1 MQRIDKFLCDQNL
14 GTRKQ
19 VKEFIKNGMVT
30 INGETALKPEQHVDE
45 TADEISFGGKV
56 LNYSEFR
63 YYMLYKPQDVVSATT
78 DGRSVT
84 VVDLLKPEN
93 VKGLAPV
100 GRLDKDTEGL
110 LLMTNDGML
119 THNLLSPKKHVDK
132 DYEVHLAHEITDF
145 TVQFRIARLHLFDV
159 LFFFNPYI
167 FQGFFITALQRNAF
181 FNVNT
186 IAGFIFANRFNAI
199 AYLTLQADIGNQAIP
214 RFRIHTRHITG
225 IGISIGIT
233 IFYVKQDGKF
243 IAILNGFG
251 HLIFPPFSYT
261 VSGSDGNS
269 LK

>member
-132 DYEVHLAHEITDF
+132 DYEVHLAHEITDAELKKLENGVDIGDE
-145 TVQFRIARLHLFDV
+145 TRTLPAVTYRDEPDAEGRCVIHLVLHEGRFHQVKRMLEAVGNEV
-159 LFFFNPYI
+159 LF
-167 FQGFFITALQRNAF
+167 LK
-181 FNVNT
+181 
-186 IAGFIFANRFNAI
+186 
-199 AYLTLQADIGNQAIP
+199 
-214 RFRIHTRHITG
+214 RISMG
-225 IGISIGIT
+225 
-233 IFYVKQDGKF
+233 
-243 IAILNGFG
+243 
-251 HLIFPPFSYT
+251 
-261 VSGSDGNS
+261 S
-269 LK
+269 LKLDETLEPGEYRPLTAQELEGLQNS

>member
-132 DYEVHLAHEITDF
+132 DYEVHLAHEITDAELKKLENGVDIGDETRTLPAVTYRDEPDAEGRCVIHLVLHEGRF
-145 TVQFRIARLHLFDV
+145 HQVKRMLEAVGNEVLFLKRISMGSLKLDETLEPGEYRPLTVQELE
-159 LFFFNPYI
+159 
-167 FQGFFITALQRNAF
+167 GLQ
-181 FNVNT
+181 
-186 IAGFIFANRFNAI
+186 
-199 AYLTLQADIGNQAIP
+199 
-214 RFRIHTRHITG
+214 
-225 IGISIGIT
+225 
-233 IFYVKQDGKF
+233 
-243 IAILNGFG
+243 
-251 HLIFPPFSYT
+251 
-261 VSGSDGNS
+261 NS
-269 LK
+269 

>member
-30 INGETALKPEQHVDE
+30 INGETVLKPEQHVDE
-45 TADEISFGGKV
+45 TADEVSFGGRV
-56 LNYSEFR
+56 LNYSEFC

-119 THNLLSPKKHVDK
+119 THNLLSPRKHVDK
-132 DYEVHLAHEITDF
+132 DYEVHLAHEITDAELKKLENGVDIGDE
-145 TVQFRIARLHLFDV
+145 TRTLPAVIYRDEPDAEGRCVIHLVLHEGRFHQVKRMLEAVGNEV
-159 LFFFNPYI
+159 LF
-167 FQGFFITALQRNAF
+167 LK
-181 FNVNT
+181 
-186 IAGFIFANRFNAI
+186 
-199 AYLTLQADIGNQAIP
+199 
-214 RFRIHTRHITG
+214 RISMG
-225 IGISIGIT
+225 
-233 IFYVKQDGKF
+233 
-243 IAILNGFG
+243 
-251 HLIFPPFSYT
+251 
-261 VSGSDGNS
+261 S
-269 LK
+269 LKLDETLEPGEYRPLTAQELEGLQNS

>member
-45 TADEISFGGKV
+45 TAYEISFGGKV

-132 DYEVHLAHEITDF
+132 DYEVHLAHEITDAELKKLENGVDIGDETRTLPAVTYRDEPDAEGRCVIHLVLHEGRF
-145 TVQFRIARLHLFDV
+145 HQVKRMLEAVGNEVLFLKRISMGSLKLDETLEPGEYRPLTVQELE
-159 LFFFNPYI
+159 
-167 FQGFFITALQRNAF
+167 GLQ
-181 FNVNT
+181 
-186 IAGFIFANRFNAI
+186 
-199 AYLTLQADIGNQAIP
+199 
-214 RFRIHTRHITG
+214 
-225 IGISIGIT
+225 
-233 IFYVKQDGKF
+233 
-243 IAILNGFG
+243 
-251 HLIFPPFSYT
+251 
-261 VSGSDGNS
+261 NS
-269 LK
+269 

>member
-132 DYEVHLAHEITDF
+132 DYEVHLAHEITDAELKKLENGVDIGDE
-145 TVQFRIARLHLFDV
+145 TRTLPAVTYRDEPDAEGRCVIHLVLHEGRFHQVKRMLEAVGNEV
-159 LFFFNPYI
+159 LF
-167 FQGFFITALQRNAF
+167 LK
-181 FNVNT
+181 
-186 IAGFIFANRFNAI
+186 
-199 AYLTLQADIGNQAIP
+199 
-214 RFRIHTRHITG
+214 RISMG
-225 IGISIGIT
+225 
-233 IFYVKQDGKF
+233 
-243 IAILNGFG
+243 
-251 HLIFPPFSYT
+251 
-261 VSGSDGNS
+261 S
-269 LK
+269 LKLDVTLEPGDY

>member
-132 DYEVHLAHEITDF
+132 DCEVHLAHEITDAELKKLENGVDIGDE
-145 TVQFRIARLHLFDV
+145 TRTLPAVTYRDEPDAEGRCVIHLVLHEGRFHQVKRMLEAVGNEV
-159 LFFFNPYI
+159 LF
-167 FQGFFITALQRNAF
+167 LK
-181 FNVNT
+181 
-186 IAGFIFANRFNAI
+186 
-199 AYLTLQADIGNQAIP
+199 
-214 RFRIHTRHITG
+214 RISMG
-225 IGISIGIT
+225 
-233 IFYVKQDGKF
+233 
-243 IAILNGFG
+243 
-251 HLIFPPFSYT
+251 
-261 VSGSDGNS
+261 S
-269 LK
+269 LKLDETLEPGEYRSLSVQELEGLQNS

>member
-132 DYEVHLAHEITDF
+132 DYEVHLAHEITDAELKKLENGVDIGDETRTLPAVTYRDEPDAEGRCVIHLVLHEGRF
-145 TVQFRIARLHLFDV
+145 HQVKRMLEAVGNEVLFLKRISMGSLRLDETLEPGEYRPLTVQELE
-159 LFFFNPYI
+159 
-167 FQGFFITALQRNAF
+167 GLQ
-181 FNVNT
+181 
-186 IAGFIFANRFNAI
+186 
-199 AYLTLQADIGNQAIP
+199 
-214 RFRIHTRHITG
+214 
-225 IGISIGIT
+225 
-233 IFYVKQDGKF
+233 
-243 IAILNGFG
+243 
-251 HLIFPPFSYT
+251 
-261 VSGSDGNS
+261 NS
-269 LK
+269 

>member
-30 INGETALKPEQHVDE
+30 INGETALKPEQHEDE
-45 TADEISFGGKV
+45 TADENSFGGKV

-132 DYEVHLAHEITDF
+132 DYEVHLAHEITDAELKKLENGVDIGDETRTLPAVTYRDEPDAEGRCVIHLVLHEGRF
-145 TVQFRIARLHLFDV
+145 HQVKRMLEAVGNEVLFLKRISMGSLKLDETLEPGEYRPLTVQELE
-159 LFFFNPYI
+159 
-167 FQGFFITALQRNAF
+167 GLQ
-181 FNVNT
+181 
-186 IAGFIFANRFNAI
+186 
-199 AYLTLQADIGNQAIP
+199 
-214 RFRIHTRHITG
+214 
-225 IGISIGIT
+225 
-233 IFYVKQDGKF
+233 
-243 IAILNGFG
+243 
-251 HLIFPPFSYT
+251 
-261 VSGSDGNS
+261 NS
-269 LK
+269 

>member
-84 VVDLLKPEN
+84 VVDLLKPEK

-132 DYEVHLAHEITDF
+132 DYEVHLAHEITDAELKKLENGVDIGDETRTLPAVTYRDEPDAEGRCVIHLVLHEGRF
-145 TVQFRIARLHLFDV
+145 HQVKRMLEAVGNEVLFLKRISMGSLKLDETLEPGEYRPLTVQELE
-159 LFFFNPYI
+159 
-167 FQGFFITALQRNAF
+167 GLQ
-181 FNVNT
+181 
-186 IAGFIFANRFNAI
+186 
-199 AYLTLQADIGNQAIP
+199 
-214 RFRIHTRHITG
+214 
-225 IGISIGIT
+225 
-233 IFYVKQDGKF
+233 
-243 IAILNGFG
+243 
-251 HLIFPPFSYT
+251 
-261 VSGSDGNS
+261 NS
-269 LK
+269 

>member
-78 DGRSVT
+78 DGSSVT

-132 DYEVHLAHEITDF
+132 DYEVHLAHEITDAELKKLENGVDIGDETRTLPAVTYRDEPDAEGRCVIHLVLHEGRF
-145 TVQFRIARLHLFDV
+145 HQVKRMLEAVGNEVLFLKRISMGSLKLDETLEPGEYRPLTVQELE
-159 LFFFNPYI
+159 
-167 FQGFFITALQRNAF
+167 GLQ
-181 FNVNT
+181 
-186 IAGFIFANRFNAI
+186 
-199 AYLTLQADIGNQAIP
+199 
-214 RFRIHTRHITG
+214 
-225 IGISIGIT
+225 
-233 IFYVKQDGKF
+233 
-243 IAILNGFG
+243 
-251 HLIFPPFSYT
+251 
-261 VSGSDGNS
+261 NS
-269 LK
+269 

>member
-132 DYEVHLAHEITDF
+132 DYEVHLAHEITDAELKKLENGVDIGDETRTLPAVTYRDEPDAEGRCVIHLVLHEGRF
-145 TVQFRIARLHLFDV
+145 HQVKRMLEAVGNEVLFLKRISMGSLKLDETLEPGEYRSLTVQELE
-159 LFFFNPYI
+159 
-167 FQGFFITALQRNAF
+167 GLQ
-181 FNVNT
+181 
-186 IAGFIFANRFNAI
+186 
-199 AYLTLQADIGNQAIP
+199 
-214 RFRIHTRHITG
+214 
-225 IGISIGIT
+225 
-233 IFYVKQDGKF
+233 
-243 IAILNGFG
+243 
-251 HLIFPPFSYT
+251 
-261 VSGSDGNS
+261 NS
-269 LK
+269 

>member
-132 DYEVHLAHEITDF
+132 DYEVHLAHEITDAELKKLKNGVDIGDETRTLPAVTYRDEPDAEGRCVIHLVLHEGRF
-145 TVQFRIARLHLFDV
+145 HQVKRMLEAVGNEVLFLKRISMGSLRLDETLEPGEYRPLTVQELE
-159 LFFFNPYI
+159 
-167 FQGFFITALQRNAF
+167 GLQ
-181 FNVNT
+181 
-186 IAGFIFANRFNAI
+186 
-199 AYLTLQADIGNQAIP
+199 
-214 RFRIHTRHITG
+214 
-225 IGISIGIT
+225 
-233 IFYVKQDGKF
+233 
-243 IAILNGFG
+243 
-251 HLIFPPFSYT
+251 
-261 VSGSDGNS
+261 NS
-269 LK
+269 

>member
-19 VKEFIKNGMVT
+19 VNEFIKNGMVT

-132 DYEVHLAHEITDF
+132 DYEVHLAHEITDAELKKLENGVDIGDETRTLPAVTYRDEPDAEGRCVIHLVLHEGRF
-145 TVQFRIARLHLFDV
+145 HQVKRMLEAVGNEVLFLKRISMGSLKLDETLEPGEYRPLTVQELE
-159 LFFFNPYI
+159 
-167 FQGFFITALQRNAF
+167 GLQ
-181 FNVNT
+181 
-186 IAGFIFANRFNAI
+186 
-199 AYLTLQADIGNQAIP
+199 
-214 RFRIHTRHITG
+214 
-225 IGISIGIT
+225 
-233 IFYVKQDGKF
+233 
-243 IAILNGFG
+243 
-251 HLIFPPFSYT
+251 
-261 VSGSDGNS
+261 NS
-269 LK
+269 

>member
-132 DYEVHLAHEITDF
+132 DYEVHLAHEITDAELKKLENGVDIGDETRTLPAVTYSDEPDAEGRCVIHLVLHEGRF
-145 TVQFRIARLHLFDV
+145 HQVKRMLEAVGNEVLFLKRISMGSLKLDETLEPGEYRPLTVQELE
-159 LFFFNPYI
+159 
-167 FQGFFITALQRNAF
+167 GLQ
-181 FNVNT
+181 
-186 IAGFIFANRFNAI
+186 
-199 AYLTLQADIGNQAIP
+199 
-214 RFRIHTRHITG
+214 
-225 IGISIGIT
+225 
-233 IFYVKQDGKF
+233 
-243 IAILNGFG
+243 
-251 HLIFPPFSYT
+251 
-261 VSGSDGNS
+261 NS
-269 LK
+269 

>member
-132 DYEVHLAHEITDF
+132 DYEVHLAHEITDAELKKLENGVDIGDETRTLPAVTYRDEPDAEGRCVIHLVLHEGRF
-145 TVQFRIARLHLFDV
+145 HQVKRMLEAVGNEVLFLKRISMGSLKLDETLEPGEYRPLTVQELERL
-159 LFFFNPYI
+159 
-167 FQGFFITALQRNAF
+167 Q
-181 FNVNT
+181 
-186 IAGFIFANRFNAI
+186 
-199 AYLTLQADIGNQAIP
+199 
-214 RFRIHTRHITG
+214 
-225 IGISIGIT
+225 
-233 IFYVKQDGKF
+233 
-243 IAILNGFG
+243 
-251 HLIFPPFSYT
+251 
-261 VSGSDGNS
+261 NS
-269 LK
+269 